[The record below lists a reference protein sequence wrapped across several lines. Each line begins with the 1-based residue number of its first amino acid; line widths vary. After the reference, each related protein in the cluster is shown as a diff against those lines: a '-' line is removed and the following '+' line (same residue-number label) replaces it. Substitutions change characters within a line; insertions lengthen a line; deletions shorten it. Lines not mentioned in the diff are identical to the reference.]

1 MQNHYLFVKTRKM
14 PLVGLPKSLFT
25 KTVAQPKNN
34 LWHAGEVMEAYAEIK
49 VLLKG
54 FTKPVIFCF

>member
-1 MQNHYLFVKTRKM
+1 MQNHCLFVKTRKM

-34 LWHAGEVMEAYAEIK
+34 LWHAGEVMEAYGN
-49 VLLKG
+49 LGLKLR
-54 FTKPVIFCF
+54 FF